1 MLIVAILFMLFG
13 LLAPKLSFYLAF
25 QLFCLKSIPD
35 ETYSRNVQDW
45 ISTFFLIAFM
55 LLNSYLKSSSKE
67 FIFDF
72 QEVSFTLFTDERFIY
87 DLESCIILNILPT
100 SVTMTTSN

>member
-1 MLIVAILFMLFG
+1 
-13 LLAPKLSFYLAF
+13 
-25 QLFCLKSIPD
+25 
-35 ETYSRNVQDW
+35 
-45 ISTFFLIAFM
+45 M

-72 QEVSFTLFTDERFIY
+72 QEVSFTLFTDEWFIY

-100 SVTMTTSN
+100 SVTMTTFN